1 MNDIT
6 LRRIQPRDEAAL
18 AALWRACFGDSDGFI
33 AAFLAAINTLGGG
46 VAAEID
52 GRVVGAAYALCAQTL
67 RTPDGATARVGY
79 IYGVGVDS
87 SCRSRGIGRAVT
99 RAARDLALDLGAEII
114 STLPASP
121 GLYAWYEDVLG
132 VQRRLCR
139 RCTRLDSAP
148 GVPVAPIS
156 GADYL
161 ARREAICAAL
171 PHLTLTPAAIEFEA
185 AFLAEYGGGLYSVGG
200 NAVAAAYVE
209 DGRAVVRELLGA
221 PSGMS
226 RQYAAAVG
234 AALGAATCEL
244 WRECAPVGAPDAAL
258 DEDGGDITEDY
269 IAADHPLPDG
279 IIWGVSFD

>member
-1 MNDIT
+1 MNELT
-6 LRRIQPRDEAAL
+6 LRPIEKRDEDAL

-33 AAFLAAINTLGGG
+33 AAFLAAISTLGGG
-46 VAAEID
+46 VAAEVD
-52 GRVVGAAYALCAQTL
+52 GRVVGAAYAICAQAL
-67 RTPDGATARVGY
+67 RTPDGAEARVGY

-99 RAARDLALDLGAEII
+99 RAAKDLALDLGAEII
-114 STLPASP
+114 ATLPAEA

-132 VQRRLCR
+132 VQMRLCR
-139 RCTRLDSAP
+139 RRTCVDSAP

-161 ARREAICAAL
+161 ARREIICAAL

-185 AFLAEYGGGLYSVGG
+185 AFLREYGGGLFAVGDG
-200 NAVAAAYVE
+200 AIAAAYVE

-221 PSGMS
+221 PCGAHEEC
-226 RQYAAAVG
+226 AAAVG
-234 AALGAATCEL
+234 AALGTATTEL
-244 WRECAPVGAPDAAL
+244 WRECAPGGAPESAP
-258 DEDGGDITEDY
+258 DGQKTEGY
-269 IAADHPLPDG
+269 IASDSPLPEG

>member
-1 MNDIT
+1 MNDLI
-6 LRRIQPRDEAAL
+6 LRCIEPRDEAAL

-46 VAAEID
+46 VAAEVD
-52 GRVVGAAYALCAQTL
+52 GRVVGAAYALCAQAL
-67 RTPDGATARVGY
+67 RTPDGAAACVGY

-114 STLPASP
+114 ATLPASP

-132 VQRRLCR
+132 VQRRLFR
-139 RCTRLDSAP
+139 RCTRLGSAP

-161 ARREAICAAL
+161 ARRESICAAR
-171 PHLTLTPAAIEFEA
+171 PHLALTPAAIEFES

-200 NAVAAAYVE
+200 DAVAAAYFE
-209 DGRAVVRELLGA
+209 DGRTIVRELLGA
-221 PSGMS
+221 PRGMS

-234 AALGAATCEL
+234 AALGAATTEL
-244 WRECAPVGAPDAAL
+244 WQECAPDGAPECAL
-258 DEDGGDITEDY
+258 GGHDEDILEGY
-269 IAADHPLPDG
+269 IAADCPLPDG

>member
-1 MNDIT
+1 MNELT
-6 LRRIQPRDEAAL
+6 LRPIEKRDEAAL

-33 AAFLAAINTLGGG
+33 AAFLTAISTLGGG
-46 VAAEID
+46 VAAEVD
-52 GRVVGAAYALCAQTL
+52 GRVVGAAYAICAQAL
-67 RTPDGATARVGY
+67 RTPDGASARVGY

-99 RAARDLALDLGAEII
+99 RAARELALGLGAEII
-114 STLPASP
+114 ATLPAEG

-132 VQRRLCR
+132 VRMRLCR
-139 RCTRLDSAP
+139 RCTRVDSAP

-161 ARREAICAAL
+161 ARREVICAAR
-171 PHLTLTPAAIEFEA
+171 PYIALTPAAIEFEA

-200 NAVAAAYVE
+200 DAVAAAYVE
-209 DGRAVVRELLGA
+209 NGRAVVRELLGA
-221 PSGMS
+221 PRGME

-234 AALGAATCEL
+234 AALGAATVEQ
-244 WRECAPVGAPDAAL
+244 WRECAPGGAPECAL
-258 DEDGGDITEDY
+258 YENDEDITEGY
-269 IAADHPLPDG
+269 IATDCPLPDG